1 VECGYQ
7 PTCLIGTVLGNSSAK
22 QQACSFAA
30 GDKIQDRTWPE
41 TRALLQAHQFPLPF
55 AAAAETTKIE
65 SEEIR
70 V

>member
-7 PTCLIGTVLGNSSAK
+7 PTCLIDTVLGNSSAK
-22 QQACSFAA
+22 QQACSFAV
-30 GDKIQDRTWPE
+30 GDKIQDRTWPG
-41 TRALLQAHQFPLPF
+41 TQALLQAHQFPLPF

-65 SEEIR
+65 PEGIR